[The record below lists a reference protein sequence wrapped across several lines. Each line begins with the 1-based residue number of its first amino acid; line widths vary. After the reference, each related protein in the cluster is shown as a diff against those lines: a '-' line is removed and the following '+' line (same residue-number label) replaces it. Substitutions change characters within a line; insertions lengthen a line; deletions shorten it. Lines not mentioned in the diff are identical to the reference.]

1 MICRTTFLERE
12 SARRMEKKSHIV
24 NGLRIAQA
32 LASDYISIYYVDIED
47 DSFVEY
53 RSTDEYQELG
63 IERAGEDFFAV
74 SKRNALRLIHPEDQA
89 AFIAAI
95 DKENLL
101 KALEGQQTFM
111 LNYRML
117 FDGMPKYVQMKASRM
132 GDGDHRHIVI
142 GVLNIDELVQAREA
156 LQRIR
161 REQAA
166 YSRIFAL
173 SADYICI
180 YTIDL
185 ESGGYTVFSAA
196 RDFEG
201 LGLTTQGEDFF
212 ANAYRDSQKAIYD
225 EDRELFNTMFTRE
238 KVLQSI
244 RETGI
249 YALNYRML
257 MDGRPVYV
265 CLKAALVVENDR
277 EQLIVGI
284 TNIDAQVRRDQEYAH
299 DLSVARMRAS
309 RDSLTGVK
317 NRSAYLDVE
326 AKLNQRIRDGE
337 KVRFAVVV
345 CDLNNLKR
353 TNDSFGH
360 QAGDRLLKDACATI
374 CGVFKHSPVFR
385 VGGDEFAVISQGHDY
400 DHMDELMERMRQS
413 NAHNEAHGG
422 AIVASGMARYDNDS
436 SVAAVFERA
445 DRKMYEDKKTLK
457 DD

>member
-1 MICRTTFLERE
+1 MQNFLGRE
-12 SARRMEKKSHIV
+12 SARRMEKISHII

-47 DSFVEY
+47 DSFIEY
-53 RSTDEYQELG
+53 QSTDEYQELG
-63 IERAGEDFFAV
+63 IERAGEDFFTV
-74 SKRNALRLIHPEDQA
+74 SKRNALRLIYPEDQA
-89 AFIAAI
+89 AFLEAI

-101 KALEGQQTFM
+101 KTLEGEHTFM

-117 FDGMPKYVQMKASRM
+117 FDGVPKYVQLKVSRM

-142 GVLNIDELVQAREA
+142 GILNIDELVQAREA
-156 LQRIR
+156 LQKIR
-161 REQAA
+161 QEQAA
-166 YSRIFAL
+166 YFRIFAL
-173 SADYICI
+173 SGDYICI

-185 ESGGYTVFSAA
+185 ESGSYTVFSSAQ
-196 RDFEG
+196 DLEG

-212 ANAYRDSQKAIYD
+212 AIAHRDSKNAVYA
-225 EDRELFNTMFTRE
+225 EDQELFNTMFTRE
-238 KVLQSI
+238 RVLQSI

-265 CLKAALVVENDR
+265 CLKAALVVEDGR
-277 EQLIVGI
+277 EQLVVGI
-284 TNIDAQVRRDQEYAH
+284 NNIDAQVRRDREFAH
-299 DLSVARMRAS
+299 DLSVARMQAS

-326 AKLNQRIRDGE
+326 AKLDQRIRAGE
-337 KVRFAVVV
+337 KVQFAVVV

-360 QAGDRLLKDACATI
+360 QAGDQLLKDACAII

-385 VGGDEFAVISQGHDY
+385 VGGDEFAVISQGHDF
-400 DHMDELMERMRQS
+400 DHMDELMARMRRS
-413 NAHNEAHGG
+413 NARNEAHGG
-422 AIVASGMARYDNDS
+422 AVIASGMARYDHDS

-445 DRKMYEDKKTLK
+445 DRKMYEDKKMLK
-457 DD
+457 ED

>member
-1 MICRTTFLERE
+1 MNNI
-12 SARRMEKKSHIV
+12 KQIV

-32 LASDYISIYYVDIED
+32 LASDYISIYYIDIED
-47 DSFVEY
+47 DTFIEY

-63 IERAGEDFFAV
+63 IEQAGEDFFAV
-74 SKRNALRLIHPEDQA
+74 SKRNALRVIHPDDQA
-89 AFIAAI
+89 AFIAAM
-95 DKENLL
+95 DKDNLL
-101 KALEGQQTFM
+101 RALEGEHTFM
-111 LNYRML
+111 LNYRMM
-117 FDGMPKYVQMKASRM
+117 FDGAPKYVQMKASRM
-132 GDGDHRHIVI
+132 GDGDDSHIVI

-161 REQAA
+161 QEHAA

-173 SADYICI
+173 SGDYICI
-180 YTIDL
+180 YTVDL
-185 ESGGYTVFSAA
+185 DTGRYTVFSAVQGY
-196 RDFEG
+196 EN
-201 LGLTTQGEDFF
+201 LGLTKDGEDFF
-212 ANAYRDSQKAIYD
+212 ANAHRDSQKAVYA
-225 EDRELFNTMFTRE
+225 EDRELFTAMFTRE

-257 MDGRPVYV
+257 MDGKPTYV
-265 CLKAALVVENDR
+265 CLKAAMVTEDGSDK
-277 EQLIVGI
+277 LIVGT
-284 TNIDAQVRRDQEYAH
+284 TNIDAQVRRDMSYAH
-299 DLSVARMRAS
+299 DLSVARMRAH
-309 RDSLTGVK
+309 RDALTGVK

-337 KVRFAVVV
+337 QVRFAVVV
-345 CDLNNLKR
+345 CDLNNLKQ

-360 QAGDRLLKDACATI
+360 QAGDQLLKDACAII

-385 VGGDEFAVISQGHDY
+385 VGGDEFAVISQGQDY
-400 DHMDELMERMRQS
+400 DNMDALIDRMRRS
-413 NAHNEAHGG
+413 NESNEASGG
-422 AIVASGMARYDNDS
+422 TVIACGMARYDHDS

>member
-1 MICRTTFLERE
+1 MDKI
-12 SARRMEKKSHIV
+12 SHIV

-47 DSFVEY
+47 DSFIEY
-53 RSTDEYQELG
+53 QSTDEYQELG

-74 SKRNALRLIHPEDQA
+74 SKRNALRLIYPEDQA
-89 AFIAAI
+89 AFLEAI

-101 KALEGQQTFM
+101 KALEGEHTFM

-117 FDGMPKYVQMKASRM
+117 FDGVPKYVQLKASRM

-142 GVLNIDELVQAREA
+142 GILNIDELVQAREA
-156 LQRIR
+156 LQKIR

-166 YSRIFAL
+166 YFRVFAL
-173 SADYICI
+173 SGDYICI
-180 YTIDL
+180 YTVDL
-185 ESGGYTVFSAA
+185 ESGSYTVFSAA
-196 RDFEG
+196 QDLEG

-212 ANAYRDSQKAIYD
+212 ANAYRDSQKAIYA

-238 KVLQSI
+238 RVLESI

-265 CLKAALVVENDR
+265 CLKAALVVEDGR
-277 EQLIVGI
+277 EQLVVGT

-326 AKLNQRIRDGE
+326 AKLNQRIREGE
-337 KVRFAVVV
+337 KVQFAVVV

-360 QAGDRLLKDACATI
+360 QAGDQLLKDACAII

-400 DHMDELMERMRQS
+400 DHMDELMERMRRS
-413 NAHNEAHGG
+413 NARNEVNGD
-422 AIVASGMARYDNDS
+422 AIIASGMARYDHDS

>member
-1 MICRTTFLERE
+1 MNDPPRAGSERC
-12 SARRMEKKSHIV
+12 MEEKNRSI

-47 DSFVEY
+47 DSFIEY

-74 SKRNALRLIHPEDQA
+74 SRRNALRLIHPEDQA
-89 AFIAAI
+89 AFIDAI
-95 DKENLL
+95 DKEKLL
-101 KALEGQQTFM
+101 AALAGARTFM
-111 LNYRML
+111 LNYRMM
-117 FDGMPKYVQMKASRM
+117 FDGVPKYVQMKASRM
-132 GDGDHRHIVI
+132 GDGDGRHIVI

-156 LQRIR
+156 LQKIQQER
-161 REQAA
+161 AA

-173 SADYICI
+173 SGDYICI
-180 YTIDL
+180 YTVDV
-185 ESGGYTVFSAA
+185 ETGRYNVFSATQG
-196 RDFEG
+196 FEH
-201 LGLTTQGEDFF
+201 LGLTEDGEDFF
-212 ANAYRDSQKAIYD
+212 AAAQRDGERVVYP
-225 EDRELFNTMFTRE
+225 EDRELFGAMFTRE
-238 KVLQSI
+238 RVLQSI

-265 CLKAALVVENDR
+265 CLKAALVTEDGR
-277 EQLIVGI
+277 EQLVVGT
-284 TNIDAQVRRDQEYAH
+284 TNIDAQVKRDMEYAH
-299 DLSVARMRAS
+299 DLSVARMKAS

-326 AKLNQRIRDGE
+326 AKLNLRIRAGE
-337 KVRFAVVV
+337 RVRFAVVV
-345 CDLNNLKR
+345 CDLNNLKQ

-360 QAGDRLLKDACATI
+360 QAGDRLLKDACGII

-400 DHMDELMERMRQS
+400 DHMDELMDRMRRS
-413 NAHNEAHGG
+413 NTRNEASGG
-422 AIVASGMARYDNDS
+422 TVIACGMARYDHDS

>member
-1 MICRTTFLERE
+1 
-12 SARRMEKKSHIV
+12 MEKISHIV

-47 DSFVEY
+47 DSFIEY

-74 SKRNALRLIHPEDQA
+74 SKRNALRLIYPEDQA
-89 AFIAAI
+89 AFLEGIE
-95 DKENLL
+95 KENLL
-101 KALEGQQTFM
+101 KALEEQHTFM

-117 FDGMPKYVQMKASRM
+117 FDGVPKYVQLKASRM

-142 GVLNIDELVQAREA
+142 GVLDIDELVQAREA
-156 LQRIR
+156 LQKIR

-173 SADYICI
+173 SGDYICI

-185 ESGGYTVFSAA
+185 ESGSYTVFSAA
-196 RDFEG
+196 QDLEG

-212 ANAYRDSQKAIYD
+212 ANAYRDSQKAIYV

-238 KVLQSI
+238 KVLESI

-257 MDGRPVYV
+257 MDGKPVYV
-265 CLKAALVVENDR
+265 CLKAALVVEDGR
-277 EQLIVGI
+277 EQLVVGI
-284 TNIDAQVRRDQEYAH
+284 TNIDAQVRRDREYAH
-299 DLSVARMRAS
+299 DLSVARMQAS

-326 AKLNQRIRDGE
+326 AKLNQRIRAGE
-337 KVRFAVVV
+337 KVQFAVVV
-345 CDLNNLKR
+345 CDLNNLKQ

-360 QAGDRLLKDACATI
+360 QAGDQLLKEACAII

-400 DHMDELMERMRQS
+400 EHMDELMARMRGS
-413 NAHNEAHGG
+413 NARNEADGG
-422 AIVASGMARYDNDS
+422 AIVASGMARYDHDS